1 MLKGATNIIVTSKG
15 KLFLMNNGTS
25 ALATAGTG
33 DVLSGILS
41 ALIAMGSSIDEAA
54 LFGPYL
60 HGECVKRYKNLFNS
74 KGITATE
81 LQDMIPY
88 ALESLNNVY

>member
-1 MLKGATNIIVTSKG
+1 
-15 KLFLMNNGTS
+15 MNNGTS
-25 ALATAGTG
+25 DLATAGTG
-33 DVLSGILS
+33 DVLSGILA
-41 ALIAMGSSIDEAA
+41 ALIAMGNSTDDAA

-60 HGECVKRYKNLFNS
+60 HGECVKQYKKIFNS
-74 KGITATE
+74 KGITAKE